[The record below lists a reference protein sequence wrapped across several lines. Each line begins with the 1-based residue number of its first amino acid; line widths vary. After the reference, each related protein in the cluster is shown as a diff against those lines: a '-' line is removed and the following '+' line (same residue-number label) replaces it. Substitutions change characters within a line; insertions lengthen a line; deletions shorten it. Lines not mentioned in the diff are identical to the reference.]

1 MSKHPAVGSKVNADW
16 VFGHLNCHYVFS
28 LTTSDPL
35 LNTRSSGNS
44 RWATDSMSAYAH
56 VVTITVTIAKDFVRS
71 VCFHLLENVLLLI
84 MMNMLCVAWRVFNRA
99 SLTTWYCAMCYNSM
113 WVSMLLL
120 FSSHCDEGDVHIQ
133 ATETLAQRIPQCQG
147 GVALFVSCS

>member
-1 MSKHPAVGSKVNADW
+1 MPIEFLVIWIVITLYA
-16 VFGHLNCHYVFS
+16 FS

-35 LNTRSSGNS
+35 LDTRSSGNS